1 MGRKVFRKKKVRA
14 VDMHRL
20 VYLGNAALRTVSRDV
35 KDVMQIVP
43 VVKAMKSIVGEH
55 QGLGLAGPQVGVNQ
69 RFFLMIESIPQ
80 DDDTPFT
87 YEAVINP
94 VINSKSAAVTKDFE
108 GCLSFPGYQGV
119 VSRAEV
125 IDVTYTTLDGRKIE
139 NRTLA
144 NLHARVFQHE
154 LDHLDGVMFLDKIDM
169 STLIHDDEFRSR
181 DYLDLQMLLK
191 DD

>member
-35 KDVMQIVP
+35 KDVMQIAP